1 MCHRS
6 IKPIGEKK
14 SMKDGFIKVASGTP
28 EIQVANCEYNADAI
42 IAIIRRAEADGV
54 KVLVLPELAIVGYT
68 CGDLVLSTAL
78 TNAAMRALERITQ
91 STAKSDMLVAV
102 GVPIVFGHLLYNC
115 AAVLQSGRVLGVIP
129 KTHLGNYGEFYEKR
143 TYAEPL
149 ETIEEMNLFGQ
160 KAPFGNRLVFC
171 CQDMPLFNVGVEIC
185 EDLWAAVP
193 PSTLLADCGASIL
206 LNLSAS
212 DEAVTKIDYRRMLV
226 RSQSSRT
233 NSAYVFCSAGS
244 GESTTDVVFSGHD
257 MICENGVFLS
267 ESLPFGEGYC
277 VSEVDLEFLSRE
289 RRRFARKLFDNSR
302 IVRIP
307 FSMEPAK
314 TELTRTFWKTPFVPD
329 TPDSAATRF
338 EQVLA
343 IQSHGLKQRIQHTHA
358 KKLLVGISGGVD
370 STLALI
376 VAKRALELLDRPAT
390 DIIAVTMPCF
400 GTSVRTK
407 ANAEKLC
414 GALDVPLREILI
426 GESVRQHLADLEH
439 PLELHDTAFENAQ
452 ARERTQVLMDLA
464 NMYGGLVIGTGDL
477 SELALGFAT
486 YNGDHMSNY
495 GVNADVPK
503 TLIRAMLRHLAAN
516 SASALRDVLLDI
528 VDTPVSPELL
538 PAKDGKI
545 AQITEDLVGPYE
557 LHDFFLYHLIRRGA
571 SREKILRVA
580 KYAFQG
586 DYDDATIEKWYAL
599 FIRRF
604 FAQQFKRNCIPDGP
618 RIGNVALSP
627 RGDWRMPS
635 DAQPNAF
642 Q

>member
-1 MCHRS
+1 
-6 IKPIGEKK
+6 
-14 SMKDGFIKVASGTP
+14 MKDGFVKVASGTP

-42 IAIIRRAEADGV
+42 IALIHRAEADGV
-54 KVLVLPELAIVGYT
+54 KVLVLPELTIVGYT

-78 TNAAMRALERITQ
+78 TDAAMRSLERITRA
-91 STAKSDMLVAV
+91 TVGSDMLIAI

-115 AAVLQSGRVLGVIP
+115 AAMVQNGHVLGVIP

-143 TYAEPL
+143 TYAAAL
-149 ETIEEMNLFGQ
+149 ETTETMHICGESV
-160 KAPFGNRLVFC
+160 PFGNRLVFC
-171 CQDMPLFNVGVEIC
+171 CREMPLFNVGVEIC

-193 PSTLLADCGASIL
+193 PSTLLADCGATIL

-212 DEAVTKIDYRRMLV
+212 DEAVTKVDYRRMLV
-226 RSQSSRT
+226 KSQSSRT
-233 NSAYVFCSAGS
+233 NSAYVFCSAGT

-257 MICENGVFLS
+257 MICENGTMIA
-267 ESLPFGEGYC
+267 EAIPFGPGYC
-277 VSEVDLEFLSRE
+277 VSEIDLEFLSRE
-289 RRRFARKLFDNSR
+289 RRRFARKLFDNTD
-302 IVRIP
+302 IVRVP
-307 FSMEPAK
+307 FSMDVCETK
-314 TELTRTFWKTPFVPD
+314 LTRTFWKTPFIPD
-329 TPDSAATRF
+329 TSTSAATRF
-338 EQVLA
+338 DQVLA
-343 IQSHGLKQRIQHTHA
+343 IQSHGLAQRIKHTNA
-358 KKLLVGISGGVD
+358 KKLLIGISGGVD

-376 VAKRALELLDRPAT
+376 VSREALALLKRPAE
-390 DIIAVTMPCF
+390 DVVAVTMPCF
-400 GTSVRTK
+400 GTSTRTR

-414 GALDVPLREILI
+414 NALGISMREINI
-426 GESVRQHLADLEH
+426 GESVKKHLDDIGH
-439 PLELHDTAFENAQ
+439 SMDVHDAAFENAQ

-464 NMYGGLVIGTGDL
+464 NMHGGLVIGTGDL

-503 TLIRAMLRHLAAN
+503 TLIRAMLRYIAGK
-516 SASALRDVLLDI
+516 SDDALKEVLIDI

-538 PAKDGKI
+538 PPKDGEI
-545 AQITEDLVGPYE
+545 SQVTEDIVGPYE
-557 LHDFFLYHLIRRGA
+557 LHDFFLYHMLRRGGGK
-571 SREKILRVA
+571 EKIVRLA
-580 KYAFQG
+580 KYAFDG

-604 FAQQFKRNCIPDGP
+604 FSQQFKRNCIPDGP

-635 DAQPNAF
+635 DAQPHAF